1 MDLQQLQLSKL
12 RSLIAEIYPANRF
25 YAGRLEQSG
34 FHQSIDSLEAFSE
47 RFPPTTKQDLVE
59 DQRQHPPYGS
69 NLTYPVEAYNHFCQ
83 TSASTGRPIVWLDN
97 EASWTWMLENW
108 FAIYEGAGVTGS
120 DRIYFA
126 FSFGPFLGF
135 WTAYEAGG
143 RLGCLCIPGGGQS
156 SLERLEMILRHR
168 VTVLCCTP
176 TYVLRLIEVA
186 QQNKIDLSE
195 GVVKTILVAGEP
207 GGSLPSIRNQV
218 ANHWPGAAP
227 FDHYGM
233 TEVGPVAFQRPT
245 NADLME
251 VINEKYLAEVVDRET
266 GQPVKRGEV
275 GELILTPL
283 GRAASPLLRYRT
295 GDLVRLA
302 EPSEPGAPVF
312 SGGIIGRIDN
322 MIQVRGVNV
331 YPSTIDEVVG
341 GHPSVAEYRVT
352 LDRRPGL
359 SEIEIEVE
367 LAPGENPKAA
377 GLDLDRAFRRAFGL
391 RIPVQ
396 FVADGILPRYEFKS
410 KRWQILT

>member
-1 MDLQQLQLSKL
+1 MPILTS
-12 RSLIAEIYPANRF
+12 
-25 YAGRLEQSG
+25 RLEQYG
-34 FHQSIDSLEAFSE
+34 FHQPIDSLEAFSE
-47 RFPPTTKQDLVE
+47 RFPLTTKQDLVE

-69 NLTYPVEAYNHFCQ
+69 NLTYPIEAYNHFCQ
-83 TSASTGRPIVWLDN
+83 TSASTGKPIVWLDS
-97 EASWTWMLENW
+97 EASWAWMLENW
-108 FAIYEGAGVTGS
+108 FAIYEAAGVTGS
-120 DRIYFA
+120 DRIFFA

-135 WTAYEAGG
+135 WTAYEAGS
-143 RLGCLCIPGGGQS
+143 RMGCLCIPGGGQS
-156 SLERLEMILRHR
+156 SLERLEMMLQHR

-176 TYVLRLIEVA
+176 TYMLRLLEVA
-186 QQNKIDLSE
+186 QQNNIDLSE

-207 GGSLPSIRNQV
+207 GGSLPSVRDQV
-218 ANHWPGAAP
+218 GNYWPGAAT

-233 TEVGPVAFQRPT
+233 TEVGPVAYQKP
-245 NADLME
+245 ASAELME
-251 VINEKYLAEVVDRET
+251 VINDKYLAEVVDRET
-266 GQPVKRGEV
+266 VQPVNRGEV
-275 GELILTPL
+275 GELILTTL

-302 EPSEPGAPVF
+302 QSSEPGAPVF

-331 YPSTIDEVVG
+331 YPSAIDEVVG

-367 LAPGENPKAA
+367 LAPGKKPKAA
-377 GLDLDRAFRRAFGL
+377 ALELDRAFRRAFGL

-396 FVADGILPRYEFKS
+396 FVAQGTLPRFEFKS
-410 KRWQILT
+410 KRWQMLS